1 MLTVYLDLDDDVP
14 GGNDEGVHEE
24 EERED
29 NALLR
34 A

>member
-1 MLTVYLDLDDDVP
+1 MSFAVYLDIDDDVP
-14 GGNDEGVHEE
+14 GGNDDVHE

-29 NALLR
+29 DALLR